1 MAEAIDYKHIGSRPV
16 RPDGV
21 DKVTGRAEFGG
32 DVSLPGMIIGK
43 ILRSP
48 HAHAR
53 IKSIDITDAL
63 AIPGVHAVITG
74 ADFPG
79 GGISGEIDGEGGGSI
94 SDQAKNVIAR
104 DKVLYHGHAL
114 AAVAAISDTAADR
127 ALDAIKV
134 EYEVLSPVLDI
145 LEAIDPD
152 SALVNENNY
161 TKLPEKPDRPSNI
174 ANVGNLVRGDIQEGF
189 ERADVII
196 EREYVCPMTH
206 QGYIEPHS
214 CLASVDEEGKGT
226 VWCSTQGHF
235 EFRNQTA
242 SILKKN
248 IADLKFGNKLDV
260 DIVAV
265 SFVRDAN
272 DIIKVREI
280 VDKNIKI
287 IAKIE
292 LKNAVKNLDSIIDEA
307 DGVMVARGDLGVQL
321 DLEKVPFIQK
331 QILNEANAK
340 GKITVTATE
349 MLQSMKESHR
359 PTRAEVTDITN
370 AILEGTDCVMLSAET
385 AIGNHPE
392 VVVSAMS
399 DICKEADSRNDTSVL
414 RFKETSTVDTLTT
427 SLAKA
432 AVQVANE
439 IEAKAIVAFT
449 ETGRTPLLISN
460 YRPEAPIFTM
470 TTIDKTYNQM
480 NILWGVQQIKIDR
493 LETTP
498 EMFEIADTW
507 LQNNKKFKKNDK
519 VVIVAGTPP
528 NKEAATNLIRVMKI
542 GEF

>member
-1 MAEAIDYKHIGSRPV
+1 MTRKTKIIATVGPSVNSKDGIKKLVEAGADVLRLNFSHGTEEDHSNVVKWIRELEKSVAIMQDIQGPKIRTGEAKESTQFKQSHEIKITNKETISDDNIIYINYKDLLKDLNSGERIFID
-16 RPDGV
+16 DGQIV
-21 DKVTGRAEFGG
+21 IRIIKKTKTSMLGQVEVGG
-32 DVSLPGMIIGK
+32 E
-43 ILRSP
+43 LRSNQ
-48 HAHAR
+48 
-53 IKSIDITDAL
+53 
-63 AIPGVHAVITG
+63 GVA
-74 ADFPG
+74 F
-79 GGISGEIDGEGGGSI
+79 
-94 SDQAKNVIAR
+94 
-104 DKVLYHGHAL
+104 
-114 AAVAAISDTAADR
+114 
-127 ALDAIKV
+127 
-134 EYEVLSPVLDI
+134 
-145 LEAIDPD
+145 PD
-152 SALVNENNY
+152 SKLSVSAI
-161 TKLPEKPDRPSNI
+161 TKKD
-174 ANVGNLVRGDIQEGF
+174 
-189 ERADVII
+189 
-196 EREYVCPMTH
+196 
-206 QGYIEPHS
+206 
-214 CLASVDEEGKGT
+214 
-226 VWCSTQGHF
+226 
-235 EFRNQTA
+235 
-242 SILKKN
+242 
-248 IADLKFGNKLDV
+248 IADLKFGKKLDI

-272 DIIKVREI
+272 DIKKVREI
-280 VDKNIKI
+280 IDKNIKI

-399 DICKEADSRNDTSVL
+399 DICKEADSRNDTSAL

-480 NILWGVQQIKIDR
+480 NLLWGVQQIKIDR

-507 LQNNKKFKKNDK
+507 LQNNKNFKKNDK

>member
-1 MAEAIDYKHIGSRPV
+1 MTRKTKIIATVGPSVNSKDGIKKLVEAGADVLRLNFSHGTEEDHSNVVKWIRELEKSVAIMQDIQGPKIRTGEAKESTQFKQSHEIKITNKETISDDNVIYINYKDLFKDLNSGERIFIDDGQIVIRIIKKTKSSMLGQIEIG
-16 RPDGV
+16 G
-21 DKVTGRAEFGG
+21 E
-32 DVSLPGMIIGK
+32 
-43 ILRSP
+43 LRSNQ
-48 HAHAR
+48 
-53 IKSIDITDAL
+53 
-63 AIPGVHAVITG
+63 GVA
-74 ADFPG
+74 F
-79 GGISGEIDGEGGGSI
+79 
-94 SDQAKNVIAR
+94 
-104 DKVLYHGHAL
+104 
-114 AAVAAISDTAADR
+114 
-127 ALDAIKV
+127 
-134 EYEVLSPVLDI
+134 
-145 LEAIDPD
+145 PD
-152 SALVNENNY
+152 S
-161 TKLPEKPDRPSNI
+161 KLSVSAITEKD
-174 ANVGNLVRGDIQEGF
+174 
-189 ERADVII
+189 
-196 EREYVCPMTH
+196 
-206 QGYIEPHS
+206 
-214 CLASVDEEGKGT
+214 
-226 VWCSTQGHF
+226 
-235 EFRNQTA
+235 
-242 SILKKN
+242 

-272 DIIKVREI
+272 DIKKVREI

-331 QILNEANAK
+331 EILNKANAK

-399 DICKEADSRNDTSVL
+399 DICKEADSRNDTSAL

>member
-1 MAEAIDYKHIGSRPV
+1 MTRKTKIIATVGPSVNSKDGIKKLVEAGADVLRLNFSHGTEEDHSNVVKWIRELEKSVAIMQDIQGPKIRTGEAKESTQFKQSHEIKITNKETISDDNVIYINYKDLFKDLNSGERIFIDDGQIVIRIIKKTKSSMLGQIEIG
-16 RPDGV
+16 G
-21 DKVTGRAEFGG
+21 E
-32 DVSLPGMIIGK
+32 
-43 ILRSP
+43 LRSNQ
-48 HAHAR
+48 
-53 IKSIDITDAL
+53 
-63 AIPGVHAVITG
+63 GVA
-74 ADFPG
+74 F
-79 GGISGEIDGEGGGSI
+79 
-94 SDQAKNVIAR
+94 
-104 DKVLYHGHAL
+104 
-114 AAVAAISDTAADR
+114 
-127 ALDAIKV
+127 
-134 EYEVLSPVLDI
+134 
-145 LEAIDPD
+145 PD
-152 SALVNENNY
+152 S
-161 TKLPEKPDRPSNI
+161 KLSVSAITEKD
-174 ANVGNLVRGDIQEGF
+174 
-189 ERADVII
+189 
-196 EREYVCPMTH
+196 
-206 QGYIEPHS
+206 
-214 CLASVDEEGKGT
+214 
-226 VWCSTQGHF
+226 
-235 EFRNQTA
+235 
-242 SILKKN
+242 

-272 DIIKVREI
+272 DIKKVREI

-331 QILNEANAK
+331 QILNEASAK

-349 MLQSMKESHR
+349 MLQSMKESYR

>member
-1 MAEAIDYKHIGSRPV
+1 MTRKTKIIATVGPSVNSKDGIKKLVEAGADVLRLNFSHGTEEDHSNVVKWIRELEKSVAIMQDIQGPKIRTGEAKESTQFKQSHEIKITNKETISDDNVIYINYKDLFKDLNSGERIFIDDGQIVIRIIKKTKSSMLGQIEIG
-16 RPDGV
+16 G
-21 DKVTGRAEFGG
+21 E
-32 DVSLPGMIIGK
+32 
-43 ILRSP
+43 LRSNQ
-48 HAHAR
+48 
-53 IKSIDITDAL
+53 
-63 AIPGVHAVITG
+63 GVA
-74 ADFPG
+74 F
-79 GGISGEIDGEGGGSI
+79 
-94 SDQAKNVIAR
+94 
-104 DKVLYHGHAL
+104 
-114 AAVAAISDTAADR
+114 
-127 ALDAIKV
+127 
-134 EYEVLSPVLDI
+134 
-145 LEAIDPD
+145 PD
-152 SALVNENNY
+152 S
-161 TKLPEKPDRPSNI
+161 KLSVSAITEKD
-174 ANVGNLVRGDIQEGF
+174 
-189 ERADVII
+189 
-196 EREYVCPMTH
+196 
-206 QGYIEPHS
+206 
-214 CLASVDEEGKGT
+214 
-226 VWCSTQGHF
+226 
-235 EFRNQTA
+235 
-242 SILKKN
+242 

-272 DIIKVREI
+272 DIKKVRKI

>member
-1 MAEAIDYKHIGSRPV
+1 MTRKTKIIATVGPSVNSKDGIKKLVEAGADVLRLNFSHGTEEDHSNVVKWIRELEKSVAIMQDIQGPKIRTGEAKESTQFKQSHEIKITNKETISDDNVIYINYKDLFKDLNSGERIFIDDGQIVIRIIKKTKSSMLGQIEIG
-16 RPDGV
+16 G
-21 DKVTGRAEFGG
+21 E
-32 DVSLPGMIIGK
+32 
-43 ILRSP
+43 LRSNQ
-48 HAHAR
+48 
-53 IKSIDITDAL
+53 
-63 AIPGVHAVITG
+63 GVA
-74 ADFPG
+74 F
-79 GGISGEIDGEGGGSI
+79 
-94 SDQAKNVIAR
+94 
-104 DKVLYHGHAL
+104 
-114 AAVAAISDTAADR
+114 
-127 ALDAIKV
+127 
-134 EYEVLSPVLDI
+134 
-145 LEAIDPD
+145 PD
-152 SALVNENNY
+152 S
-161 TKLPEKPDRPSNI
+161 KLSVSAITEKD
-174 ANVGNLVRGDIQEGF
+174 
-189 ERADVII
+189 
-196 EREYVCPMTH
+196 
-206 QGYIEPHS
+206 
-214 CLASVDEEGKGT
+214 
-226 VWCSTQGHF
+226 
-235 EFRNQTA
+235 
-242 SILKKN
+242 

-265 SFVRDAN
+265 SFVRDVN
-272 DIIKVREI
+272 DIKKVREI

>member
-1 MAEAIDYKHIGSRPV
+1 MTRKTKIIATVGPSVNSKDGIKKLVEAGADVLRLNFSHGTEEDHSNVVKWIRELEKSVAIMQDIQGPKIRTGEAKESTQFKQSHEIKITNKETISDDNVIYINYKDLFKDLNSGERIFIDDGQIVIRIIKKTKSSMLGQIEIG
-16 RPDGV
+16 G
-21 DKVTGRAEFGG
+21 E
-32 DVSLPGMIIGK
+32 
-43 ILRSP
+43 LRSNQ
-48 HAHAR
+48 
-53 IKSIDITDAL
+53 
-63 AIPGVHAVITG
+63 GVA
-74 ADFPG
+74 F
-79 GGISGEIDGEGGGSI
+79 
-94 SDQAKNVIAR
+94 
-104 DKVLYHGHAL
+104 
-114 AAVAAISDTAADR
+114 
-127 ALDAIKV
+127 
-134 EYEVLSPVLDI
+134 
-145 LEAIDPD
+145 PD
-152 SALVNENNY
+152 S
-161 TKLPEKPDRPSNI
+161 KLSVSAITEKD
-174 ANVGNLVRGDIQEGF
+174 
-189 ERADVII
+189 
-196 EREYVCPMTH
+196 
-206 QGYIEPHS
+206 
-214 CLASVDEEGKGT
+214 
-226 VWCSTQGHF
+226 
-235 EFRNQTA
+235 
-242 SILKKN
+242 
-248 IADLKFGNKLDV
+248 IADLKLGNKLDV

-272 DIIKVREI
+272 DIKKVREI

>member
-1 MAEAIDYKHIGSRPV
+1 MTRKTKIIATVGPSVNSKDGIKKLVEAGADVLRLNFSHGTEEDHSNVVKWIRELEKSVAIMQDIQGPKIRTGEAKESTQFKQSHKIKITNKETISDDNVIYINYKDLFKDLNSGERIFIDDGQIVIRIIKKTKSSMLGQIEIG
-16 RPDGV
+16 G
-21 DKVTGRAEFGG
+21 E
-32 DVSLPGMIIGK
+32 
-43 ILRSP
+43 LRSNQ
-48 HAHAR
+48 
-53 IKSIDITDAL
+53 
-63 AIPGVHAVITG
+63 GVA
-74 ADFPG
+74 F
-79 GGISGEIDGEGGGSI
+79 
-94 SDQAKNVIAR
+94 
-104 DKVLYHGHAL
+104 
-114 AAVAAISDTAADR
+114 
-127 ALDAIKV
+127 
-134 EYEVLSPVLDI
+134 
-145 LEAIDPD
+145 PD
-152 SALVNENNY
+152 S
-161 TKLPEKPDRPSNI
+161 KLSVSAITEKD
-174 ANVGNLVRGDIQEGF
+174 
-189 ERADVII
+189 
-196 EREYVCPMTH
+196 
-206 QGYIEPHS
+206 
-214 CLASVDEEGKGT
+214 
-226 VWCSTQGHF
+226 
-235 EFRNQTA
+235 
-242 SILKKN
+242 

-272 DIIKVREI
+272 DIKKVREI

>member
-1 MAEAIDYKHIGSRPV
+1 MTRKTKIIATVGPSVNSKDGIKKLVEAGADVLRLNFSHGTEEDHSNVVKWIRELEKSVAIMQDIQGPKIRTGEAKESTQFKKSDEIKITNKETISDDNIIYINYKDLFKDLNSGERIFID
-16 RPDGV
+16 DGQIV
-21 DKVTGRAEFGG
+21 IRIIKKTKSSMLGQVEVGG
-32 DVSLPGMIIGK
+32 E
-43 ILRSP
+43 LRSNQ
-48 HAHAR
+48 
-53 IKSIDITDAL
+53 
-63 AIPGVHAVITG
+63 GVA
-74 ADFPG
+74 F
-79 GGISGEIDGEGGGSI
+79 
-94 SDQAKNVIAR
+94 
-104 DKVLYHGHAL
+104 
-114 AAVAAISDTAADR
+114 
-127 ALDAIKV
+127 
-134 EYEVLSPVLDI
+134 
-145 LEAIDPD
+145 PD
-152 SALVNENNY
+152 S
-161 TKLPEKPDRPSNI
+161 KLSVSAITEKD
-174 ANVGNLVRGDIQEGF
+174 
-189 ERADVII
+189 
-196 EREYVCPMTH
+196 
-206 QGYIEPHS
+206 
-214 CLASVDEEGKGT
+214 
-226 VWCSTQGHF
+226 
-235 EFRNQTA
+235 
-242 SILKKN
+242 
-248 IADLKFGNKLDV
+248 IADLKFGKKLDI

-272 DIIKVREI
+272 DIKKVREI
-280 VDKNIKI
+280 IDKNIKI

-480 NILWGVQQIKIDR
+480 NLLWGVQQIKIDR

-507 LQNNKKFKKNDK
+507 LQNNKNFKKNDK

>member
-1 MAEAIDYKHIGSRPV
+1 MTRKTKIIATVGPSVNSKDGIKKLVEAGADVLRLNFSHGTEEDHSNVVKWIRELEKSVAIMQDIRGPKIRTGEAKESTQFKQSHEIKITNKETISDDNVIYINYKDLFKDLNAGERIFIDDGQIVIRIIKKTKSSMLGQIEIG
-16 RPDGV
+16 G
-21 DKVTGRAEFGG
+21 E
-32 DVSLPGMIIGK
+32 
-43 ILRSP
+43 LRSNQ
-48 HAHAR
+48 
-53 IKSIDITDAL
+53 
-63 AIPGVHAVITG
+63 GVA
-74 ADFPG
+74 F
-79 GGISGEIDGEGGGSI
+79 
-94 SDQAKNVIAR
+94 
-104 DKVLYHGHAL
+104 
-114 AAVAAISDTAADR
+114 
-127 ALDAIKV
+127 
-134 EYEVLSPVLDI
+134 
-145 LEAIDPD
+145 PD
-152 SALVNENNY
+152 S
-161 TKLPEKPDRPSNI
+161 KLSVSAITEKD
-174 ANVGNLVRGDIQEGF
+174 
-189 ERADVII
+189 
-196 EREYVCPMTH
+196 
-206 QGYIEPHS
+206 
-214 CLASVDEEGKGT
+214 
-226 VWCSTQGHF
+226 
-235 EFRNQTA
+235 
-242 SILKKN
+242 

-265 SFVRDAN
+265 SFVRDEN
-272 DIIKVREI
+272 DIKKVREI

-399 DICKEADSRNDTSVL
+399 DICKEADSRNDTSAL